1 MKGVFRIFYL
11 GIKEFTCLRRDYIL
25 VLFLI
30 YTFSLDIYMPAAGS
44 VIGVQHASI
53 AIIDEDK
60 TQTSR
65 IIAESIHEPIFQKP
79 VNIKLSES
87 VKLQDSGTYTFVIHI
102 PQNFESELL
111 ANKRPELLINVDA
124 TAMSQAFIGAAYI
137 QEIILEA
144 IDRQLHSSM
153 IQPVNIVT
161 RTLFNENLQASW
173 FLAITQIAYNIT
185 IMGILLTGTAL
196 LREREHGTIDH
207 LLVLP
212 LKPQEIILSKVWS
225 NTAVIIAFT
234 WLSIE
239 VIVKGFLDIPL
250 PGSIGVFLLAA
261 VIYLFACT
269 TIGILLATFS
279 RSTPQFGL
287 LAIPVVIPMLLL
299 SGGTTPIENMP
310 TWLQV
315 VLHLS
320 PTTHFIE
327 LSISILLRD
336 TDVSLVFDR
345 FLAISAIGI
354 CVFIAA
360 SHRFRRF
367 LV

>member
-1 MKGVFRIFYL
+1 MKEALHIFYL

-25 VLFLI
+25 VCFLL

-60 TQTSR
+60 TLTSR
-65 IIAESIHEPIFQKP
+65 FIADSIHEPIFQNP
-79 VNIKLSES
+79 VNIKMSDS
-87 VKLQDSGTYTFVIHI
+87 IRLQDSGAYTFVIHI
-102 PQNFESELL
+102 PRNFESDLI
-111 ANKRPELLINVDA
+111 AGKKPELLINVDA

-137 QEIILEA
+137 QEIILES
-144 IDRQLHSSM
+144 IDRQQHSSM
-153 IQPVNIVT
+153 AQPVNIVT

-212 LKPQEIILSKVWS
+212 LKPREIILSKVWS
-225 NTAVIIAFT
+225 NTAVIIVFT

-239 VIVKGFLDIPL
+239 IIVKGFLGIPL
-250 PGSIGVFLLAA
+250 PGSIGYFLLAA

-310 TWLQV
+310 AWLQV
-315 VLHLS
+315 ALQFS

-336 TDVSLVFDR
+336 TDISLVMDR

-360 SHRFRRF
+360 SYRFRRF

>member
-1 MKGVFRIFYL
+1 MKGVLRIFYL

-25 VLFLI
+25 VCFLI

-53 AIIDEDK
+53 AIIDEDQ

-65 IIAESIHEPIFQKP
+65 FIVNSFHEPIFQKP
-79 VNIKLSES
+79 VIVKLSES
-87 VKLQDSGTYTFVIHI
+87 LDLQDAGIYTFIIHI
-102 PQNFESELL
+102 PHNFESDLL
-111 ANKRPELLINVDA
+111 ANKKPELLINVDA

-137 QEIILEA
+137 QEIILKA
-144 IDRQLHSSM
+144 VNLKTNTNLD
-153 IQPVNIVT
+153 QPINMVT
-161 RTLFNENLQASW
+161 RTLFNDNLQASW

-225 NTAVIIAFT
+225 NTVVIIGFT

-239 VIVKGFLDIPL
+239 IIVKVFLDIPL
-250 PGSIGVFLLAA
+250 PGSIPIFLLATA
-261 VIYLFACT
+261 LYLFACT

-310 TWLQV
+310 SWLQAA
-315 VLHLS
+315 LQLS

-336 TDVSLVFDR
+336 TDISLILDR
-345 FLAISAIGI
+345 FLAITTIGVG
-354 CVFIAA
+354 VFIAA
-360 SHRFRRF
+360 SYRFRRF